1 MPFVD
6 DKEAPCVLDC
16 HVVRAGVLVL
26 LQVGDMERPRRLPR
40 PLLLLVLAALV
51 APVRA
56 GPLQGPH
63 ADPEVDGE
71 ESRKVLGSSVVTS
84 VSVIMDLGDGTKA
97 YLADAV
103 GRPLRPASGSPP
115 PGSPAALLS
124 PDRYE
129 FYTFDEQGDLVRRHM
144 TLAQIQGLLAAGG
157 QPLRLRLRPRPQQPQ
172 PEDGQAQP
180 ALLSAEEDAGAGQ
193 DSDDVRHVVE
203 SVQSVLRGALDKVS
217 SSGAQKP
224 PPPAAPQPPPT
235 AAPSPAAAT
244 TAAAPASQRPGSST
258 RRPAPNRR
266 PPSRPQYRPS
276 SPRPVGQT
284 RRPPLRPAASTIK
297 PVVSTANSII
307 STVKPTRRPP
317 PTRWTTSPTT
327 HTEATTVADKSPSK
341 LPYKTT
347 TTVAEIVT
355 TTASSPPI
363 VPITKP
369 TKIKTTVKPATAIP
383 PKAPSTAATT
393 TEPTTAIP
401 ITTIKPTFFR
411 KPTINTTTTPRITT
425 TTTTTS
431 TTTTPTTRIATT
443 TSPIPTTTTPKPT
456 ITTTTSTTTP
466 ASTTTTSTTTPTTT
480 TSTTTPTTTTSTTT
494 PTTTTST
501 TTPTTTTS
509 TTTPTTTTST
519 TTPTTTTSTTT
530 PTTTT
535 STTTPTTTTS
545 TTTPTTTTSTTT
557 PTTTTSTTTPTTT
570 TSTTTPTS
578 TTTTSTTTP
587 TSTTTS
593 TTITTTSTTNPTSTT
608 SASPMIPTTTTTTT
622 TERITA
628 TATTTSPTATTTA
641 EQQTVST
648 QSVEVEQT
656 TKKFSVPPSFVEIT
670 PRPVTR
676 PPTSTTASTSTT
688 VGDTLPTQESS
699 ISTTIGTPLSTIDW
713 PRDEDNAPGT
723 ISQNLETTTAAS
735 TGTTSSPKPPA
746 SPEPAPESV
755 SLSAPFHATHKPV
768 YVPQPGETPLDVS
781 FTALPLDGSTQKG
794 ATETEEAWINTEDP
808 TTMQTEAPS
817 SVSEF
822 RNESTSDSLLLRP
835 DSGAG
840 VSEDA
845 VDVSPSTESSTQF
858 TSTYQ
863 PSPLT
868 TDKEMNASQMNIMAS
883 PAPSTSPADNLPV
896 GEIASDASQILN
908 VAAEIAESTA
918 VSVDLSSTEKVS
930 EKPVINALQDTSGA
944 DDSSFNVNATD
955 TQLNDLE
962 KYGTQNSSIVKSSV
976 QESDSVPEKSTVG
989 AQGTTETEASI
1000 APDNL
1005 TLFDTTEKLSE
1016 LSSDVINGLSTENL
1030 QLEGQ
1035 KSPEGMKEQKP
1046 SSDANGFDGGLENSN
1061 NLTDTERP
1069 EEQEL
1074 STEKDFLGIQN
1085 IITGD
1090 SNGGGPI
1097 PVELLDSLSSVLSQ
1111 VSDSEKVTEIYDEK
1125 PGSISDFTGM
1135 ELGAVGVKETSN
1147 STGYVSIADLGT
1159 IAPEAFF
1166 SESVAQTSSSVD
1178 RLQDVSTLTSV
1189 IVGSRSTTQS
1199 TLLVDGANAGQKDD
1213 EVATKPEPISEAIK
1227 NSRPE
1232 SGSVSEESKWEMISQ
1247 SAAQQTGGY
1256 KVEIKSKVNDSSVSE
1271 LLSSDVAAVSATGFR
1286 NETITDTD
1294 TLSLETTDTTAEST
1308 DTDVEHFVTP
1318 QVSDYETPLSETEGA
1333 IATSADAPPSDV
1345 LTSAYD
1351 VSASDVATEH
1361 EEIVTTSVHVVGTSE
1376 EGATTGPVPTGDS
1389 DKLDDEVSSEQEEN
1403 ADTAAVQENV
1413 AGQENSSDEL
1423 LSDGSASG
1431 ASVQVHSAPETA
1443 KPEEEATMA
1452 SDSVSSYTVTP
1463 EEDSDSALDV
1473 KDIAAESSD
1482 ESGTTPG
1489 PEASNAAPELNADKT
1504 KNKPPVTIVKGPE
1517 QDTITMEMET
1527 TYSSGLKDES
1537 MSGIPVDT
1545 GDLIVSKIDSGATS
1559 DSQNDDL
1566 LQDPV
1571 TESQK
1576 LQEAPASPI
1585 SAMGDDF
1592 NNKVGPTAETLPS
1605 DEPGTGGSESVGA
1618 TKISVVTAT
1627 SSSLESIKDSATVS
1641 QEERIPGEGLGTGET
1656 SVHVLSQQVAEKSPE
1671 FSLQKLDEK
1680 PLVASSGDSSI
1691 SPLNRDKDDASPSN
1705 DEDGSN
1711 ASSSEDVVSITTI
1724 ISDSKTSPPPTGS
1737 STESGEFTI
1746 TPLPANIATEMKEG
1760 QETTT
1765 PSKKLSSSTV
1775 RISAT
1780 PDSLMS
1786 TSQPSG
1792 TILETAQSLKVEAT
1806 DDTAVNAETILS
1818 QQADDKD
1825 SLKDDTE
1832 EIKPPIK
1839 NPTTMSVTE
1848 ELATARIPD
1857 DSPSSST
1864 PDRIS
1869 ATTANDSGVYLSE
1882 FAAESQEQDTVKSTE
1897 LEAAGGPSS
1906 AEATATPAAMAGSS
1920 GLPEEG
1926 SAATFSESVTFKDQL
1941 APDLSNANN
1950 QETLGMNDAV
1960 SADTVTAPNTSTQN
1974 LDEKTPEEN
1983 ISADAGTDELQASS
1997 SSNNLPGTVLENDA
2011 SDAQEEDDVPENTTP
2026 ILESAE
2032 SSLNEEPDAQK
2043 IGLVDIA
2050 STEPTSSLFDKE
2062 AQMVP
2067 TGSSSAS
2074 EALHSSETSL
2084 SSNIKSTSDS
2094 ATDSQSE
2101 EQHVAESDST
2111 AEVSQKDDEDYSGH
2125 SEEKIAAKL
2134 SDEASPGV
2142 SASGIS
2148 VVKGDKLGE
2157 GESSLAASSQGDLSS
2172 QSPGGSAPDSTEADV
2187 KDTATDGEEPIFIK
2201 INPPLAVNGDAGT
2214 HASSEIKK
2222 IPVQYHSAIDV
2233 PSRIHSVV
2241 APTVTS
2247 SEEVSPSAIRDEK
2260 PAYVVRIEAPDRKV
2274 PTGEGDGAA
2283 PETEDIPAVS
2293 VPEYGDQSQ
2302 GQAVEDATG
2311 SDGQA
2316 TDAQHTFSVED
2327 ASQSQRPPEIPSASP
2342 SIIIE
2347 SVTAQPAA
2355 PAQSSSPAGGLLPPE
2370 VSWPQEGEVE
2380 EPERPPVDLRPA
2392 DAAHQLGLEA
2402 TTAALDGDVRAFADL
2417 LNELA
2422 LRLWAGVAARG
2433 LNTASAPPRSLVLS
2447 PFALTSLLA
2456 MVFLGARGPTSD
2468 QMNDLLRLDD
2478 VVTFNP
2484 HLVLR
2489 NVTDSLVH
2497 GNPPGVA
2504 AVAFVRQLYSDKSK
2518 GKLLEFYKERAQ
2530 QWYEGHVEEAD
2541 WSAVGD
2547 LVRRRTNLLVRRQ
2560 TRGRVHE
2567 FVRGA
2572 GLALRPPLAAFTASV
2587 FQTDCSGASTEGR
2600 DGEMYFTVSPSPRQR
2615 RLVPVPA
2622 AVWSEGVHAGYDP
2635 HIDATVAAIGADT
2648 PVSVVLALPGQQG
2661 QVAPGDGLS
2670 ALERRLLTPEGWARA
2685 LRCVAPRRGL
2695 QLQAPRFAHRSLL
2708 NATAALR
2715 RLGLRDLLTR
2725 GRADL
2730 RGLSGGLADLHLA
2743 DVLAATQ
2750 LSTCAGHSA
2759 HAEVSCPSAPV
2770 FPQRAAGRARRLD
2783 YDDTDAE
2790 VLQLPLALRP
2800 RQARRPA
2807 AAARLSFNR
2816 PFFYAVRHNPTGI
2829 ILHMG
2834 RFNPRLIH

>member
-1 MPFVD
+1 
-6 DKEAPCVLDC
+6 
-16 HVVRAGVLVL
+16 
-26 LQVGDMERPRRLPR
+26 MERPRRLPR
-40 PLLLLVLAALV
+40 PLLLLLLLVLAALV
-51 APVRA
+51 APLRA

-103 GRPLRPASGSPP
+103 GRPLRPVSGSPP

-144 TLAQIQGLLAAGG
+144 TLAEIQGLLAAGG
-157 QPLRLRLRPRPQQPQ
+157 QPLRLRLRPRPPQ
-172 PEDGQAQP
+172 AEDSQAQP
-180 ALLSAEEDAGAGQ
+180 ALLSAEEDAGTGQ

-203 SVQSVLRGALDKVS
+203 SVQSVLRGALGTVS

-235 AAPSPAAAT
+235 AAPSPATAT
-244 TAAAPASQRPGSST
+244 TAAAPTSPTPGSST
-258 RRPAPNRR
+258 RRPGPNRR

-347 TTVAEIVT
+347 TTAADIVT

-363 VPITKP
+363 VAITKP
-369 TKIKTTVKPATAIP
+369 TRIKTTVKPATVIP

-393 TEPTTAIP
+393 TESTTAIP
-401 ITTIKPTFFR
+401 ITTIKATFSR

-545 TTTPTTTTSTTT
+545 TTTPTSTIT
-557 PTTTTSTTTPTTT
+557 
-570 TSTTTPTS
+570 
-578 TTTTSTTTP
+578 

-593 TTITTTSTTNPTSTT
+593 TTTTTTSTTNPTSTT
-608 SASPMIPTTTTTTT
+608 SASTMIPTTTTTTT

-628 TATTTSPTATTTA
+628 ASTTASPTATTTT

-656 TKKFSVPPSFVEIT
+656 TKKLSVPPSFVEIT

-676 PPTSTTASTSTT
+676 PPTSTTASASTT
-688 VGDTLPTQESS
+688 TLPTQESS
-699 ISTTIGTPLSTIDW
+699 TSTTIGTPLSTLDW
-713 PRDEDNAPGT
+713 PRDEDIAPGT
-723 ISQNLETTTAAS
+723 TSQNPETTTAAS

-755 SLSAPFHATHKPV
+755 SLSAPSHATHKPV
-768 YVPQPGETPLDVS
+768 YVPQPGETPLDVR

-808 TTMQTEAPS
+808 TTIQTEASS
-817 SVSEF
+817 SVIEF

-835 DSGAG
+835 DSDAG

-845 VDVSPSTESSTQF
+845 VDVSPSTDSSTQF

-868 TDKEMNASQMNIMAS
+868 TDKEMNNSQMDIMAS
-883 PAPSTSPADNLPV
+883 PAPPTSPDDNLPV

-918 VSVDLSSTEKVS
+918 VSVDSSSTEKVS
-930 EKPVINALQDTSGA
+930 EKPVINALQDTSGT
-944 DDSSFNVNATD
+944 DDISFNVNATD

-976 QESDSVPEKSTVG
+976 QESDSAPEKPTVG

-1035 KSPEGMKEQKP
+1035 KSPEDMNEQKP

-1074 STEKDFLGIQN
+1074 STEKDFLGIQS

-1135 ELGAVGVKETSN
+1135 ELNAVGVKETSN
-1147 STGYVSIADLGT
+1147 STGPLSTTDLGT
-1159 IAPEAFF
+1159 VAPEAFF

-1178 RLQDVSTLTSV
+1178 RFQDVSTLTSV

-1232 SGSVSEESKWEMISQ
+1232 SGSVSEENKWEMISQ
-1247 SAAQQTGGY
+1247 SAAQQTVGD

-1271 LLSSDVAAVSATGFR
+1271 LLSSDAAPVSETGII
-1286 NETITDTD
+1286 NETITDIG
-1294 TLSLETTDTTAEST
+1294 TLSLETTEST
-1308 DTDVEHFVTP
+1308 DTDVEHFVSP
-1318 QVSDYETPLSETEGA
+1318 QVSDYETPLSEIEGA

-1351 VSASDVATEH
+1351 TSASEVATEH
-1361 EEIVTTSVHVVGTSE
+1361 KEIVTTSVHVVGTSE

-1389 DKLDDEVSSEQEEN
+1389 DKLDDEVSSEQEES

-1452 SDSVSSYTVTP
+1452 SDSVSRYTVTP
-1463 EEDSDSALDV
+1463 EEDSDSTVDV
-1473 KDIAAESSD
+1473 KDMAAESSD

-1537 MSGIPVDT
+1537 MSGIPVGDHT
-1545 GDLIVSKIDSGATS
+1545 GDLIVSKIDSDATS

-1576 LQEAPASPI
+1576 LQGAPASPI
-1585 SAMGDDF
+1585 SALGDDF
-1592 NNKVGPTAETLPS
+1592 SYKVGPTAETLPS
-1605 DEPGTGGSESVGA
+1605 DDLGTGGSESVGA

-1641 QEERIPGEGLGTGET
+1641 HEQRIPGEGLGTGET
-1656 SVHVLSQQVAEKSPE
+1656 SVHVISQQVAEKSPE

-1691 SPLNRDKDDASPSN
+1691 SPLNRDKDDASASN
-1705 DEDGSN
+1705 GEDGSKV
-1711 ASSSEDVVSITTI
+1711 SSPEDVVSITTI
-1724 ISDSKTSPPPTGS
+1724 ISDSKTNPPPTGS
-1737 STESGEFTI
+1737 STEGGEFTA

-1765 PSKKLSSSTV
+1765 PSKELGSSTV
-1775 RISAT
+1775 SITAT
-1780 PDSLMS
+1780 SDSLMS

-1792 TILETAQSLKVEAT
+1792 TILETAQSLKVVAT

-1825 SLKDDTE
+1825 SVKDYTE

-1839 NPTTMSVTE
+1839 NPTMMSVTE

-1857 DSPSSST
+1857 DSLSSST

-1869 ATTANDSGVYLSE
+1869 ATTANDSGVYLPE
-1882 FAAESQEQDTVKSTE
+1882 FAAESQEQDTFKNTE
-1897 LEAAGGPSS
+1897 LEPTGGPSS
-1906 AEATATPAAMAGSS
+1906 AEATATPAAIVGSS

-1926 SAATFSESVTFKDQL
+1926 SAATFSDSVTFEDQL

-1950 QETLGMNDAV
+1950 QETLGMNEAV
-1960 SADTVTAPNTSTQN
+1960 SADTVTAPSTSTQN
-1974 LDEKTPEEN
+1974 LDEKTPEET

-1997 SSNNLPGTVLENDA
+1997 SSKNVPGAVPENDA
-2011 SDAQEEDDVPENTTP
+2011 SDAQKEDDIPENTTP
-2026 ILESAE
+2026 IVESAE
-2032 SSLNEEPDAQK
+2032 SSLNKESDAQK
-2043 IGLVDIA
+2043 TGLVDIA

-2062 AQMVP
+2062 AQMVS
-2067 TGSSSAS
+2067 TDSSAAS
-2074 EALHSSETSL
+2074 EALHGSETSL
-2084 SSNIKSTSDS
+2084 SSDIKSTSDS

-2101 EQHVAESDST
+2101 EQHAAENDSA
-2111 AEVSQKDDEDYSGH
+2111 AEASQEEDEGYSSH

-2157 GESSLAASSQGDLSS
+2157 GESSLAASSQGDPPS
-2172 QSPGGSAPDSTEADV
+2172 QSPGGSAPDSTE
-2187 KDTATDGEEPIFIK
+2187 KDTATDGEEPIFTKIK
-2201 INPPLAVNGDAGT
+2201 PPLAVNGDAAT

-2233 PSRIHSVV
+2233 PSRIHSVA

-2247 SEEVSPSAIRDEK
+2247 SEEVSPSAVRDEK
-2260 PAYVVRIEAPDRKV
+2260 PPYVVRIEAPDRKV

-2283 PETEDIPAVS
+2283 PETEDIPAAS
-2293 VPEYGDQSQ
+2293 VPQYGDQSQ
-2302 GQAVEDATG
+2302 GQAVEGATE
-2311 SDGQA
+2311 SDGQP
-2316 TDAQHTFSVED
+2316 TGAQHTFSVED
-2327 ASQSQRPPEIPSASP
+2327 SSQSQSPPEIPSASP
-2342 SIIIE
+2342 SVIIE
-2347 SVTAQPAA
+2347 SVTAQ
-2355 PAQSSSPAGGLLPPE
+2355 AQSSSPAGGLLPPE
-2370 VSWPQEGEVE
+2370 VSWPEEGEVE

-2392 DAAHQLGLEA
+2392 DAAHRLGLEA

-2433 LNTASAPPRSLVLS
+2433 LNAASAPPRSLVLS

-2497 GNPPGVA
+2497 GDPPGVA

-2685 LRCVAPRRGL
+2685 LRCAAPRRGL

-2759 HAEVSCPSAPV
+2759 HAEV

-2783 YDDTDAE
+2783 YDDADAE